1 MTAIRPLHVLIAVL
15 LSMTAH
21 ADTETGSDTDLKK
34 IMQDLQ
40 SDSAL
45 VVEGLLIDDFVS
57 VADAAARIVNH
68 PRIPPEQVALVAA
81 ELGAQMPTF
90 KQLDTLVHNT
100 ALSIGAAAQEGDSNS
115 IAANFKSMLDG
126 CLACHAAF
134 RQRVSEVLNP
144 D

>member
-1 MTAIRPLHVLIAVL
+1 MTAIRPLHLPIAVL
-15 LSMTAH
+15 FSLTAH
-21 ADTETGSDTDLKK
+21 AGTDSDTDLKK

-45 VVEGLLIDDFVS
+45 VVEGLLIDDFDS
-57 VADAAARIVNH
+57 VADAAARIADH

-90 KQLDTLVHNT
+90 KQLDTLVHDT
-100 ALSIGAAAQEGDSNS
+100 ALSISAAAQDGDSAS
-115 IAANFKSMLDG
+115 IAANYKSMLDG

>member
-1 MTAIRPLHVLIAVL
+1 MTAIRPLHLLIAVL
-15 LSMTAH
+15 FSMTAH
-21 ADTETGSDTDLKK
+21 AGTDSDTDLKK

-45 VVEGLLIDDFVS
+45 VVEGLLIDDFDS
-57 VADAAARIVNH
+57 VADAAARIVDH

-100 ALSIGAAAQEGDSNS
+100 ALSISAAAQDGDSAS
-115 IAANFKSMLDG
+115 IAANYKSMLDG

>member
-1 MTAIRPLHVLIAVL
+1 MTAIRPLHLLIVVL
-15 LSMTAH
+15 LSMTAR
-21 ADTETGSDTDLKK
+21 ADTDSDTDLKK

-45 VVEGLLIDDFVS
+45 VVQGLLIDDFDT
-57 VADAAARIVNH
+57 VADAAARIANH

-81 ELGAQMPTF
+81 ELGTEMPAF
-90 KQLDTLVHNT
+90 KQLDTLVHNL

-115 IAANFKSMLDG
+115 IAANYTRMLDG
-126 CLACHAAF
+126 CLACHASYK
-134 RQRVSEVLNP
+134 QRVSEVLNP